1 MCFRLVLRVNTHLAI
16 SFFLCFSSRLL
27 FLSRQLALIQPR
39 HIKTI
44 TAVKL
49 PFVFCQ
55 RQLFPSIFRG
65 LTCILL
71 CCPCCFVRFCFAF
84 VCFRVDGD
92 WVGIVRSC
100 SPDEHLFTVSIVFR
114 DDSTSQSLLI
124 FDGESDSALY
134 TFNGYGHDNSVFYDK
149 VCLKSKLHAIVARDG
164 LLFSSILIPRLRSA
178 WPLDSYFSILTDNS
192 IELFRGTCDFNGQRE
207 YEFYRTL
214 CDRR

>member
-1 MCFRLVLRVNTHLAI
+1 M
-16 SFFLCFSSRLL
+16 
-27 FLSRQLALIQPR
+27 
-39 HIKTI
+39 
-44 TAVKL
+44 KL

-55 RQLFPSIFRG
+55 RQLFPSTFRG

-84 VCFRVDGD
+84 VCFRVDDD

-124 FDGESDSALY
+124 FDGESDNVLY

-149 VCLKSKLHAIVARDG
+149 VCLKSKLYTIVARDG
-164 LLFSSILIPRLRSA
+164 LLFSSTLIPRLRSA
-178 WPLDSYFSILTDNS
+178 WPLDSYFSILTDHS
-192 IELFRGTCDFNGQRE
+192 IELFRGTCDFNGEWE
-207 YEFYRTL
+207 YEFYRTPYNQP
-214 CDRR
+214 